1 MLTPGCSPAQ
11 VNAIA
16 GGGASSE
23 TKEDKLDKCKFG
35 SSRDA
40 EAGHVLLIYIAA
52 IDWVQENILG
62 QGKQDNESA
71 TEQFKDE
78 QMSDFLRREYKN
90 TTGSDFFVK
99 DK

>member
-1 MLTPGCSPAQ
+1 MTDSTSNNGKSEGWFGSLGDK

-23 TKEDKLDKCKFG
+23 TKEDKLDK
-35 SSRDA
+35 S
-40 EAGHVLLIYIAA
+40 